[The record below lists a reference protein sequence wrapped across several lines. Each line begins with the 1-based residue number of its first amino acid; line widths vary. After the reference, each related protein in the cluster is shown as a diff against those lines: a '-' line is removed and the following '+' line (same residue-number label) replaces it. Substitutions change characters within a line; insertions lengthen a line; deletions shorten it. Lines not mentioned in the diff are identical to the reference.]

1 MVKKLIAGAALLC
14 ASLVVVAPAAHAA
27 SFAGVY
33 PNHNAA
39 VKACKQG
46 VAQGRWYDTCVAA
59 TGRPKVVYR
68 LAPPTSL

>member
-1 MVKKLIAGAALLC
+1 MVKKLVAGAVLLC
-14 ASLVVVAPAAHAA
+14 ASLVVAAPAAHAA

-46 VAQGRWYDTCVAA
+46 VAQGRWYDTCRYQ
-59 TGRPKVVYR
+59 GYR
-68 LAPPTSL
+68 NSAQVGLWVQPR